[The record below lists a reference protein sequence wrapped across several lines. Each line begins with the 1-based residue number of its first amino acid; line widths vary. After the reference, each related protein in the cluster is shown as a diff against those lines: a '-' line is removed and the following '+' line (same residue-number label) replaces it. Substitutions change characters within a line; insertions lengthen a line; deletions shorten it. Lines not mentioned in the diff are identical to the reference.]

1 MKLVFNKASLD
12 RLEKETKDRI
22 NRVIQNPQLINEL
35 GKIAVDTLKFTARK
49 GISPETGERFKPL
62 SKSWKNERE
71 KIAEASPTHP
81 AYSKTRSNLTLTG
94 QLLDAIKFT
103 YSVTTRSIFIRLF
116 MDGTHQPYRKKYME
130 SFVRK
135 KKKRKVNL
143 GRTVKGFEKSFG
155 GMSYVNTG
163 RSGFYKVGKEISN
176 LKLAQ
181 YVTEAGRPFFG
192 FSERLK
198 DKLLTQMKKV
208 VIRYIRRNL

>member
-49 GISPETGERFKPL
+49 GISPETDQKFKQPL
-62 SKSWKNERE
+62 SKSWRKERE
-71 KIAEASPTHP
+71 RIAEATPTHQ
-81 AYSKTRSNLTLTG
+81 AYSKNRSNLTLTG
-94 QLLDAIKFT
+94 QLIDAIKFT
-103 YSVTTRSIFIRLF
+103 YSVTTKSIFIRLF

-130 SFVRK
+130 SFTRK
-135 KKKRKVNL
+135 
-143 GRTVKGFEKSFG
+143 TKGGKTT
-155 GMSYVNTG
+155 VNTG

-181 YVTEAGRPFFG
+181 YVSEAGRPFFG